1 MKRII
6 SILFTLTFCFPPF
19 LLGQSDFITTHDGV
33 KLRYI
38 ESGQGAPVI
47 LIHGFT
53 GSSVSW
59 TDNGVFQSLAED
71 FHVIAFDAR
80 GHGQSDKPHNPEMY
94 GANMALDTLALMD
107 HFDYEKAHVVGYSMG
122 ARLTGYLLGF
132 QPHRLLT
139 ATFGASPPRL
149 DYDKNREANELRA
162 QNMIRRL
169 SEQSDGE
176 TGRPG
181 QDFEALKA
189 ILHSWES
196 QAITSNQIK
205 DNEINTLAIVGSEDE
220 RLEGMQNFS
229 KAMPNTQLKIVEG
242 ATHSGE
248 EGLGFRPEFINTI
261 KDFLQRN

>member
-6 SILFTLTFCFPPF
+6 SILFTLTFCFSPF
-19 LLGQSDFITTHDGV
+19 LLGQSDFIISHDGV

-47 LIHGFT
+47 LMHGFT
-53 GSSVSW
+53 GSAVSW
-59 TDNGVFQSLAED
+59 TNNGVFQSLAED
-71 FHVIAFDAR
+71 FHVMAFDAR
-80 GHGQSDKPHNPEMY
+80 GHGQSDKPHNPDMY
-94 GANMALDTLALMD
+94 GANMALDALAVMD

-149 DYDKNREANELRA
+149 DYHENREANELRA
-162 QNMIRRL
+162 QNMKRNL

-176 TGRPG
+176 TGRPS

-189 ILHSWES
+189 IPCSWES
-196 QAITSNQIK
+196 QAITTDQIK
-205 DNEINTLAIVGSEDE
+205 DNKINTLAIVGSEDE
-220 RLEGMQNFS
+220 RLEGMQRFS
-229 KAMPNTQLKIVEG
+229 KAMPNTQLEVVDG

-248 EGLGFRPEFINTI
+248 EGLGFRPEFIHTI
-261 KDFLQRN
+261 RDFLQRN